1 MIRCIYD
8 ECQYPDCDFTCE
20 KDRDDIIKMLQ
31 ERRDELLAE
40 RQVWRNHLSKVESAV
55 HSMDFVV
62 RFNTDE
68 VRTCEKTCLHG
79 YDDCI
84 HNPEYLRRYHPEY
97 WIKIGMPT
105 ECDPN
110 ECFYDDEDK

>member
-55 HSMDFVV
+55 HSMDFAV

-84 HNPEYLRRYHPEY
+84 HNPEYLRRHHPEY